1 MYKKVCN
8 CCNQPSFSSCE
19 TGTWIC
25 PVCQK
30 DITNIPAE
38 LPPSQ
43 EKIKKL
49 YDELVKK
56 LG

>member
-8 CCNQPSFSSCE
+8 SCHQPSFSSCE

-30 DITNIPAE
+30 DISNVKVQT
-38 LPPSQ
+38 PPTQ
-43 EKIKKL
+43 DQVKKL